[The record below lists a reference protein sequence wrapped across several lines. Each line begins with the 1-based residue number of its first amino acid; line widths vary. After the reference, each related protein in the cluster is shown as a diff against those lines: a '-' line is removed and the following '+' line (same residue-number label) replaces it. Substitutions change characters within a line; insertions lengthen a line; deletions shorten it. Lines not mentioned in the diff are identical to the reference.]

1 MVWGE
6 EEEAAGKDWV
16 RGGKFCKHEVTE
28 ALLGTNPGYEKH
40 FGQTTA
46 VM

>member
-6 EEEAAGKDWV
+6 EEVDGKDWV
-16 RGGKFCKHEVTE
+16 RVGKFCKHVVTE
-28 ALLGTNPGYEKH
+28 ALSGANPGYEKH